1 MDNEKRN
8 ASRIRLHSKPK
19 SRGDEAINRHKI
31 PKNINMDRMSLYK
44 SQNRYGLSVQRKKIR
59 AAVGN
64 SMNST
69 KYNTISNDT
78 PSVTLPNVNRSQK
91 DINPLDIEDFKTN
104 NDKLVKNMQGSQSR
118 MSKAVDG
125 IISVLQDSTDY
136 SNINKVSKSPL
147 GLNTLEAAH
156 DKKGS

>member
-1 MDNEKRN
+1 M
-8 ASRIRLHSKPK
+8 
-19 SRGDEAINRHKI
+19 
-31 PKNINMDRMSLYK
+31 
-44 SQNRYGLSVQRKKIR
+44 
-59 AAVGN
+59 GN

-104 NDKLVKNMQGSQSR
+104 NEKLIKNMQGSQSR

-125 IISVLQDSTDY
+125 IISVLQESPDY
-136 SNINKVSKSPL
+136 SNLNKVNKSPL
-147 GLNTLEAAH
+147 ALNSLEVQQDRQASMKKKDKSSMLGAALTAPDTVQTIMDAPTIETLQVTIS
-156 DKKGS
+156 D